1 MTWNVSL
8 GFGSGVMFVTPSGG
22 SPLRVGVM
30 QDVSFDISFD
40 QKPLYGQ
47 NQWPIALA
55 RGKAKGSIKA
65 KTAQIDSGV
74 IGTLILGGTP
84 VPNQNIMY
92 DLEAH
97 AVPANPGPYL
107 VTVNNHLN
115 PITDLGVFYATTG
128 QQLTQVAAGAEA
140 AGKYSYIPAT
150 GTYTFAAADQGA
162 AILVS
167 YETAATSGFVTTL
180 TNQLMGTV
188 NYFQTD
194 LYQNNPEVAGSQW
207 GMRLYRCASEKLALA
222 TKQDDWIIPE
232 FDATVQANAA
242 GKVLDFNTPT

>member
-22 SPLRVGVM
+22 SPLRVGIM

-74 IGTLILGGTP
+74 IGALILGGTP
-84 VPNQNIMY
+84 VPNQNVIY

-97 AVPANPGPYL
+97 DRRQSNIMWDCSTKEYQLGGCFFTASSLMSAPQPGL
-107 VTVNNHLN
+107 VGMIRWPFSMRGGSVTRSSFQGTSSMS
-115 PITDLGVFYATTG
+115 ISMIRKFGM
-128 QQLTQVAAGAEA
+128 AAQ
-140 AGKYSYIPAT
+140 K
-150 GTYTFAAADQGA
+150 
-162 AILVS
+162 
-167 YETAATSGFVTTL
+167 
-180 TNQLMGTV
+180 
-188 NYFQTD
+188 
-194 LYQNNPEVAGSQW
+194 W
-207 GMRLYRCASEKLALA
+207 ALISV
-222 TKQDDWIIPE
+222 DMCP
-232 FDATVQANAA
+232 
-242 GKVLDFNTPT
+242 